1 MNFRQSL
8 YGFFNGRNGL
18 DTLGK
23 ITGISAIVLFILS
36 AILRSGFLYI
46 LTIALL
52 FYTYFRIMSRDITK
66 RRGENARFLSLSW
79 RFKAFFTNI
88 GVFFRNIGVTFKNFK
103 DKIIN
108 AFSGIKDVESSY
120 KIFTCPECG
129 QKVRVPAHHGKI
141 MITCPKCHKEF
152 VKRS

>member
-8 YGFFNGRNGL
+8 YGFFNGRNGF
-18 DTLGK
+18 DALGK
-23 ITGISAIVLFILS
+23 TAGISALVLFILS
-36 AILRSGFLYI
+36 AVFKSGFLYI
-46 LTIALL
+46 LAIALI
-52 FYTYFRIMSRDITK
+52 FYAYFRIMSKNLTR
-66 RRGENARFLSLSW
+66 RRGENAKFLSLSW
-79 RFKAFFTNI
+79 HIRAFFVNI

-103 DKIIN
+103 DRIIN
-108 AFSGIKDVESSY
+108 RFSGVREGS

-129 QKVRVPAHHGKI
+129 QKVRVPAHRGRI